1 MSVSGTD
8 EATLDG
14 ARRSAPA
21 HGRGALRSI
30 SDLPGPP
37 RLPLLGNAHQVR
49 ASRLHLTAEE
59 WRERYGPIFR
69 FDLGPKRIVVI
80 GDLDEVNRVLRDRP
94 DGFRRAREVEGSEL
108 GFDDVFGAD
117 GVFSAEGD
125 DWRRLRRLAVTALN
139 SNHLQRYFH
148 VVRTSTERLRLLL
161 SEAARDGRSLDISR
175 ELTSFSVDVTSALA
189 FGHDLNTLERRHNE
203 LQGHIQRIFEMSGRR
218 IFAPV
223 RYWRWFKL
231 PADRA
236 LDRSLL
242 QLRRAV
248 EGFIEQARQ
257 RMLAEPR
264 LHESPEN
271 FLEGMLAA
279 QRAEGTFT
287 DEEIIG
293 NTLTLLNAGEDTTA
307 HTMAWTIWCL
317 AERPEI
323 QARWAAE
330 AQEVLGEHPFPVDYE
345 TIESLRYGEA
355 VLRESMRL
363 KSVAPVMLVESLMQT
378 TIAGTHI
385 PAGTRLLLLTR
396 QACRHAVE
404 RGDQFD
410 PERWLGDDGRS
421 APDQRS
427 FLTFGAGPRFC
438 PGRNLAFLESKTA
451 MAMIARNFEIELD
464 ESHGPVTERFSFTM
478 IPEGL
483 RVRLRER
490 APGNSPL
497 PVGTGDRGTRVA
509 AETKGA

>member
-1 MSVSGTD
+1 MT
-8 EATLDG
+8 
-14 ARRSAPA
+14 
-21 HGRGALRSI
+21 ALREI
-30 SDLPGPP
+30 SGLPGPP

-49 ASRLHLTAEE
+49 AARLHVTAEQ
-59 WRERYGPIFR
+59 WCERYGPIFR
-69 FDLGPKRIVVI
+69 FDLGARRIVVI
-80 GDLDEVNRVLRDRP
+80 SDLEEINCVLRDRP
-94 DGFRRAREVEGSEL
+94 DGFRRAREVEGAEL
-108 GFDDVFGAD
+108 GFDDVFAAD

-125 DWRRLRRLAVTALN
+125 DWRRMRRLTVTALN

-148 VVRTSTERLRLLL
+148 VVRTATERLHRLLT
-161 SEAARDGRSLDISR
+161 EAAHDGGTLDISR
-175 ELTSFSVDVTSALA
+175 ELTSFAVDVTSALA
-189 FGHDLNTLERRHNE
+189 FGHDLNTLERRQNE
-203 LQGHIQRIFEMSGRR
+203 LQGHIQRVFEMSGRR

-223 RYWRWFKL
+223 PYWRWVKL

-236 LDRSLL
+236 LDRSLVE
-242 QLRRAV
+242 LRRAV
-248 EGFIEQARQ
+248 EGFIEQARE
-257 RMLAEPR
+257 RMRARPR

-279 QRAEGTFT
+279 QQAEGTFT

-317 AERPEI
+317 AGMPDI

-330 AQEVLGEHPFPVDYE
+330 ARAVLGEHCFPVDYE

-363 KSVAPVMLVESLMQT
+363 KSVAPVMLVESLMET

-385 PAGTRLLLLTR
+385 PAGSRLLLLTR
-396 QACRHAVE
+396 YACTQAGGAE
-404 RGDQFD
+404 YD
-410 PERWLGDDGRS
+410 PERWLGDDGHP
-421 APDQRS
+421 APDQKS

-464 ESHGPVTERFSFTM
+464 PSAGPVSEVFSFTM
-478 IPEGL
+478 IPKGL

-490 APGNSPL
+490 AAGKPI
-497 PVGTGDRGTRVA
+497 PVGATGRGN
-509 AETKGA
+509 GNGSGNGL